1 MKKVKSLLLVA
12 VFALTLALSS
22 CYTLVHTVGDGA
34 RGGQVTAQKQWY
46 ALFGLVPINNVD
58 SKAMAGGAE
67 NYTITTEISFIDYV
81 ITAFTSIVTISVK
94 TVEVQK

>member
-1 MKKVKSLLLVA
+1 MRKFKSLLLIA
-12 VFALTLALSS
+12 VFSLSLALSS
-22 CYTLVHTVGDGA
+22 CYTLTHTVGDGA

-46 ALFGLVPINNVD
+46 ALWGLVPINNVD

-67 NYTITTEISFIDYV
+67 NYTIKSEVTFIDYV
-81 ITAFTSIVTISVK
+81 ITFFSSVVTVTVQ